1 MSKRNE
7 ALEALTRAKPVSPP
21 PAIVETKP
29 QQPIADELFDDAPAP
44 ASAPATIERVVKA
57 AAPTKLAV
65 RKTVANSAA
74 RSMLYLPPKAKRKF
88 KEIAFHENRKEH
100 DVYVEALREYLER
113 RGHRGLL

>member
-7 ALEALTRAKPVSPP
+7 ALEALTRPKPVNP
-21 PAIVETKP
+21 PASVELKP
-29 QQPIADELFDDAPAP
+29 EQPVAATPFEDAPEPVDIKP
-44 ASAPATIERVVKA
+44 AEVPRRA
-57 AAPTKLAV
+57 AD

-74 RSMLYLPPKAKRKF
+74 RAMLYLPPRAKRKF

-113 RGHRGLL
+113 RGHKGLL